1 MKRLLAILTIA
12 VIAVTSMGVAQR
24 ITASGRFVLNLDYAK
39 FRNNDSTG
47 YLEIYYGFYP
57 RLITYDLIN
66 GRFVGLLKVY
76 TRIKDTLTQSYL
88 VNNVSNVPVAVA
100 DTTEQSLRSTF
111 VTQAGHL
118 LPNGEYTLEV
128 VVIDS
133 LTPSRRDGIRLPI
146 SMKAYTGTVESSDL
160 ELCSNIRASDQ
171 KNELF
176 YKNSLEVMPNPT
188 LIFGVASHPMMFSY
202 AEIYN
207 LNLEQTYTV
216 KTQVVGQ
223 DGKVVKEAS
232 KSRKYAVKN
241 AVEAGTTNVASIPS
255 GKYRFRL
262 TIADDTGNA
271 VVQTEKT
278 FYIYNPHIQGAQVSS
293 VSIKA
298 SELAGL
304 TGDELA
310 EEFRRAQYVATDPEL
325 KTFSQITSAEGRRE
339 FLAKFWTEVEVGRM
353 GRSGIPRMAYLQRV
367 STANQRFRAMSREG
381 WRTDRGRV
389 FIIYSEPDEIERFP
403 SSENSKPYEI
413 WNYYGIENG
422 VQFVFVDR
430 SGFGDFV
437 LVHSTK
443 RGELRD
449 DEWQR
454 FLQ

>member
-1 MKRLLAILTIA
+1 
-12 VIAVTSMGVAQR
+12 V
-24 ITASGRFVLNLDYAK
+24 
-39 FRNNDSTG
+39 
-47 YLEIYYGFYP
+47 
-57 RLITYDLIN
+57 
-66 GRFVGLLKVY
+66 
-76 TRIKDTLTQSYL
+76 
-88 VNNVSNVPVAVA
+88 
-100 DTTEQSLRSTF
+100 
-111 VTQAGHL
+111 
-118 LPNGEYTLEV
+118 
-128 VVIDS
+128 
-133 LTPSRRDGIRLPI
+133 
-146 SMKAYTGTVESSDL
+146 KAYAGTTESSDL
-160 ELCSNIRASDQ
+160 ELCSNIKTSDQ

-216 KTQVVGQ
+216 KSQVVGQ

-232 KSRKYAVKN
+232 KSRKYGVKN

-278 FYIYNPHIQGAQVSS
+278 FYIYNPHIQGTQVSS
-293 VSIKA
+293 ASIKA

-310 EEFRRAQYVATDPEL
+310 EEFRRAQYVATDQEL

-353 GRSGIPRMAYLQRV
+353 GQSGIPRMAYLQRV

-403 SSENSKPYEI
+403 SSENSKPYEM

-422 VQFVFVDR
+422 VVFVFVDR
-430 SGFGDFV
+430 SGFGDYV